1 MQYKKLLLAMALSG
15 LATQSHAT
23 YPTLE
28 SMLDNFAPVAPV
40 YAPELN
46 QLIIR
51 LNALDPYPQL
61 QQDAL
66 LTLVPLADGSLR
78 AAIDGPMRQVM
89 SVIGERLLIVDMNE
103 DAGYAAGDEPVA
115 THPAA
120 ANAEAINKAIHS
132 ALTKK
137 LGLILKSDNTKQ
149 TAIADASAD
158 SAKIDQPA
166 ADTSTKTPEVS
177 STENTKAV
185 QAAPVTSPKPAQ
197 ASKNTKSSKVEKAS
211 TEAASKPV
219 DASTSTA
226 SADSTKTDSSS
237 TDADSK
243 STDKADDSSS
253 VATSSK
259 ASSTD
264 NLPDL
269 TKATKIN
276 GVWGQLLGDHI
287 KQEMRDYIPGYRA
300 DVLGGV
306 IGRDLYM
313 APLFTAGVAG
323 GYQHARVTQTYLSGS
338 YLSIDRYQGTAY
350 ARYHFCD
357 WPIYILGAATLAANG
372 YDNSRY
378 ILVYPTDD
386 LTQYSIIANSQ
397 FTGWE
402 TDVYLESGFVW
413 KCGNFRAIPKL
424 MLTFS
429 HLDLEA
435 YDEADAYGL
444 DLTIKYQ
451 DMDELTLGVGAKFD
465 YRNRYE
471 KAYVVPEFHA
481 YYFYDFINDSQV
493 STAQFFSGGYAFLS
507 QGPAP
512 SPNTVEVGVAMAV
525 HSYRNTVVKL
535 QYDYTAR
542 SDYHRNGAFIKVR
555 YEWA

>member
-137 LGLILKSDNTKQ
+137 LESILKSDKTKQ
-149 TAIADASAD
+149 TVLADESAD

-166 ADTSTKTPEVS
+166 ADTSTKSPAVS
-177 STENTKAV
+177 PSTESTKAV
-185 QAAPVTSPKPAQ
+185 EAAPITSPKPAHVP
-197 ASKNTKSSKVEKAS
+197 KNTKSSKVEKAS
-211 TEAASKPV
+211 TEAAPKPAE
-219 DASTSTA
+219 ASTST
-226 SADSTKTDSSS
+226 DSTKTDSSS

-259 ASSTD
+259 ASTTD
-264 NLPDL
+264 KLPDL

-313 APLFTAGVAG
+313 APLMTAGVAG
-323 GYQHARVTQTYLSGS
+323 GYQHARVTQTDLSGS

-350 ARYHFCD
+350 ARYHFCE
-357 WPIYILGAATLAANG
+357 WPIYILGAVTLAANE

-386 LTQYSIIANSQ
+386 LTQYSIIANSE

-444 DLTIKYQ
+444 DLTIKYE
-451 DMDELTLGVGAKFD
+451 DMDEFTLGVGAKFD

-493 STAQFFSGGYAFLS
+493 STAEFFSGGYAFLS